1 MDGDILKKF
10 IALEEALEI
19 LNKNTKALKSEVVS
33 IKDSLKRVLYGD
45 VKSKINNPPFNKSV
59 FDGYA
64 FKSEDSKGTS
74 KENPIDLKIVDEI
87 FAGMWPEI
95 EIKSGEAIRIMTG
108 APIPVGAD
116 CVLKQEETERH
127 GDLVKIFKEMKSN
140 ENISFMG
147 EDIKIGKTL
156 IKKGKRLDYADLGI
170 MASSGISEVI
180 VYKKPKVS
188 IISTGDEVCDINST
202 LKPGKIYD
210 SNLYSLSARIEELGY
225 NVLSMEHVGDNIIK
239 IGKAIEKAFEKS
251 DIVFTTGGA
260 SVGEKDLMQKVSE
273 SIGFEKLFWKIKIKP
288 GSAVVCSKKEE
299 KILISLSGNPNAA
312 LTTFELLGKSVLK
325 KLEGEEENVNI
336 KREKGILM
344 DSFNKKSPQRRF
356 LRGNVIYDEKG
367 AKVYITQIKSGNGIL
382 SSLLNANCLIE
393 IEKGNEGL
401 NRGEVVNIIK
411 L

>member
-1 MDGDILKKF
+1 MKKF

-74 KENPIDLKIVDEI
+74 KENPIELKIVDEI
-87 FAGMWPEI
+87 FAGDFSER
-95 EIKSGEAIRIMTG
+95 EIKSGEAVRIMTG
-108 APIPVGAD
+108 APIPLGAD

-127 GDLVKIFKEMKSN
+127 GDLVKIFKEMKEN
-140 ENISFMG
+140 QNISFMG
-147 EDIKIGKTL
+147 EDIKIGETL

-170 MASSGISEVI
+170 MASSGISQVT

-188 IISTGDEVCDINST
+188 IISTGDEVCDIHST

-210 SNLYSLSARIEELGY
+210 SNLYSLSGRIEELGY
-225 NVLSMEHVGDNIIK
+225 HVLSMEHVGDNILK
-239 IGKAIEKAFEKS
+239 IGEAIEKAFEKS

-260 SVGEKDLMQKVSE
+260 SVGEKDLMQKVAE

-288 GSAVVCSKKEE
+288 GSAVVCSKSEE

-312 LTTFELLGKSVLK
+312 LTTFELLGKPVLK
-325 KLEGEEENVNI
+325 KLEGEEENINI
-336 KREKGILM
+336 KTEKGILM

-393 IEKGNEGL
+393 VDKGNEGL
-401 NRGEVVNIIK
+401 NKGEEVNIIK

>member
-1 MDGDILKKF
+1 MKKF

-74 KENPIDLKIVDEI
+74 KENPIELKIVDEI

-95 EIKSGEAIRIMTG
+95 EIKHGEAIRIMTG

-127 GDLVKIFKEMKSN
+127 GDLVKIFKEMKSY

-147 EDIKIGKTL
+147 EDIKIGETL

-170 MASSGISEVI
+170 MASSGISEVL
-180 VYKKPKVS
+180 VYKKPRVS

-225 NVLSMEHVGDNIIK
+225 NVLSMEHVGDNILK
-239 IGKAIEKAFEKS
+239 IGEAIEKAFEKS

-312 LTTFELLGKSVLK
+312 LTTFELLGKPVLK
-325 KLEGEEENVNI
+325 KLEGEEENINI
-336 KREKGILM
+336 KREKGVLM

-356 LRGNVIYDEKG
+356 LRGNIIYDEKG

>member
-1 MDGDILKKF
+1 MKKF

-33 IKDSLKRVLYGD
+33 IKDSLKRILYGD

-74 KENPIDLKIVDEI
+74 KENPVELKIVDEI
-87 FAGMWPEI
+87 FAGDFSEI

-108 APIPVGAD
+108 APIPVVAD

-127 GDLVKIFKEMKSN
+127 GDLVKIFKEMKAN

-147 EDIKIGKTL
+147 EDIQIGETL

-170 MASSGISEVI
+170 MASSGISEVT
-180 VYKKPKVS
+180 VYKKPRVS

-225 NVLSMEHVGDNIIK
+225 NVLSMEHVGDNILK
-239 IGKAIEKAFEKS
+239 IGEAIEKAFEKS

-288 GSAVVCSKKEE
+288 GSAVVCSKREE

-312 LTTFELLGKSVLK
+312 LTTFELLGKSILK
-325 KLEGEEENVNI
+325 KLEGEEENINI

-393 IEKGNEGL
+393 IERGNEGL

>member
-1 MDGDILKKF
+1 MKKF

-74 KENPIDLKIVDEI
+74 KENPIELKIVDEI
-87 FAGMWPEI
+87 FAGDFSER
-95 EIKSGEAIRIMTG
+95 EIKSGEAVRIMTG
-108 APIPVGAD
+108 APIPLGAD

-127 GDLVKIFKEMKSN
+127 GDLVKIFKEMKEN
-140 ENISFMG
+140 QNISFMG
-147 EDIKIGKTL
+147 EDIKIGETL

-170 MASSGISEVI
+170 MASSGISQVT

-225 NVLSMEHVGDNIIK
+225 HVLSMEHVGDNILK
-239 IGKAIEKAFEKS
+239 IREAIEKAFEKS

-260 SVGEKDLMQKVSE
+260 SVGEKDLMQKVAE

-288 GSAVVCSKKEE
+288 GSAVVCSKREE

-312 LTTFELLGKSVLK
+312 LTTFEVLGKPILK
-325 KLEGEEENVNI
+325 KLEGEEEGINI

-401 NRGEVVNIIK
+401 NKGEEVNIIK

>member
-1 MDGDILKKF
+1 MKKF

-74 KENPIDLKIVDEI
+74 KENPIELKIVDEI
-87 FAGMWPEI
+87 FAGDFSEI

-127 GDLVKIFKEMKSN
+127 GDLVKIFKEMKVN

-147 EDIKIGKTL
+147 EDIKIGETL

-170 MASSGISEVI
+170 MASSGISEVT
-180 VYKKPKVS
+180 VYKKPRVS

-210 SNLYSLSARIEELGY
+210 SNLYSLSGRIEELGY
-225 NVLSMEHVGDNIIK
+225 NILSMEHVGDNILK
-239 IGKAIEKAFEKS
+239 IGEAIEKAFEKS

-260 SVGEKDLMQKVSE
+260 SVGEKDLMQKVTE

-288 GSAVVCSKKEE
+288 GSAVVCSKMEE

-325 KLEGEEENVNI
+325 KLEGEEENINI
-336 KREKGILM
+336 KREKGVLM

>member
-1 MDGDILKKF
+1 MKKF

-74 KENPIDLKIVDEI
+74 KENPIELKIVDEI

-95 EIKSGEAIRIMTG
+95 EIKHGEAIRIMTG
-108 APIPVGAD
+108 APIPMGAD

-127 GDLVKIFKEMKSN
+127 GDLVKIFKEMKSY

-147 EDIKIGKTL
+147 EDIKIGETL

-170 MASSGISEVI
+170 MASSGISEVL
-180 VYKKPKVS
+180 VYKKPRVS

-225 NVLSMEHVGDNIIK
+225 NVLSMEHVGDNILK
-239 IGKAIEKAFEKS
+239 IGEAIEKAFEKS

-325 KLEGEEENVNI
+325 KLEGEEENINI
-336 KREKGILM
+336 KREKGVLM

-401 NRGEVVNIIK
+401 NRGEVVSIIK

>member
-1 MDGDILKKF
+1 MKKF

-74 KENPIDLKIVDEI
+74 KENPIELKIVDEI

-95 EIKSGEAIRIMTG
+95 EIKHGEAIRIMTG
-108 APIPVGAD
+108 APIPMGAD

-127 GDLVKIFKEMKSN
+127 GGLVKIFKEMKSY

-147 EDIKIGKTL
+147 EDIKIGETL

-170 MASSGISEVI
+170 MASSGISEVL
-180 VYKKPKVS
+180 VYKKPRVS

-225 NVLSMEHVGDNIIK
+225 NVLSMEHVGDNILK
-239 IGKAIEKAFEKS
+239 IGEAIEKAFEKS

-312 LTTFELLGKSVLK
+312 LTTFELLGKPVLK
-325 KLEGEEENVNI
+325 KLEGEEENINI
-336 KREKGILM
+336 KREKGVLM

-367 AKVYITQIKSGNGIL
+367 TKVYITQIKSGNGIL

>member
-1 MDGDILKKF
+1 MKKF

-74 KENPIDLKIVDEI
+74 KENPIELKIVDEI
-87 FAGMWPEI
+87 FAGDFSEI

-127 GDLVKIFKEMKSN
+127 GDLVKIFKEMKAN

-147 EDIKIGKTL
+147 EDIKIGETL

-170 MASSGISEVI
+170 MASSGISEVL
-180 VYKKPKVS
+180 VYKKPRVS

-225 NVLSMEHVGDNIIK
+225 NVLTMEHVGDNILK
-239 IGKAIEKAFEKS
+239 IGEAIEKAFEKS

-288 GSAVVCSKKEE
+288 GSAVVCSKRQE

-325 KLEGEEENVNI
+325 KLEGEEENINI
-336 KREKGILM
+336 KREKGVLM

>member
-1 MDGDILKKF
+1 MKKF

-74 KENPIDLKIVDEI
+74 KENPIELKIVDEI

-95 EIKSGEAIRIMTG
+95 EIKHGEAIRIMTG
-108 APIPVGAD
+108 APIPMGAD

-127 GDLVKIFKEMKSN
+127 GDLVKIFKEMKSY

-147 EDIKIGKTL
+147 EDIKIGETL

-170 MASSGISEVI
+170 MASSGISEVL
-180 VYKKPKVS
+180 VYKKPRVS

-225 NVLSMEHVGDNIIK
+225 HVLSMEHVGDNILK
-239 IGKAIEKAFEKS
+239 IGEAIEKAFEKS

-260 SVGEKDLMQKVSE
+260 SVGEKDLMQKVAE

-325 KLEGEEENVNI
+325 KLEGEEENINI

>member
-1 MDGDILKKF
+1 MKKF

-74 KENPIDLKIVDEI
+74 KENPIELKIVDEI

-95 EIKSGEAIRIMTG
+95 EIKHGEAIRIMTG

-127 GDLVKIFKEMKSN
+127 GDLVKIFKEMKSY

-147 EDIKIGKTL
+147 EDIKIGETL

-170 MASSGISEVI
+170 MASSGISEVL

-225 NVLSMEHVGDNIIK
+225 NVLSMEHVGDNILK
-239 IGKAIEKAFEKS
+239 IGEAIEKAFEKS

-312 LTTFELLGKSVLK
+312 LTTFELLGKPVLK
-325 KLEGEEENVNI
+325 KLEGEEENINI
-336 KREKGILM
+336 KREKGVLM

-356 LRGNVIYDEKG
+356 LRGNIIYDEKG

>member
-1 MDGDILKKF
+1 MKKF

-64 FKSEDSKGTS
+64 FRSEDSKGTS
-74 KENPIDLKIVDEI
+74 KENPIELKIVDEI

-95 EIKSGEAIRIMTG
+95 EIKHGEAVRIMTG

-127 GDLVKIFKEMKSN
+127 GDLVKIFKEMKVN

-147 EDIKIGKTL
+147 EDIKIGETL

-170 MASSGISEVI
+170 MASSGISEVL
-180 VYKKPKVS
+180 VYKKPRVS

-325 KLEGEEENVNI
+325 KLEGEEENINI

-367 AKVYITQIKSGNGIL
+367 TKVYITQIKSGNGIL

-401 NRGEVVNIIK
+401 NKGEVVNIIK

>member
-1 MDGDILKKF
+1 MKKF

-74 KENPIDLKIVDEI
+74 KENPIELKIVDEI

-95 EIKSGEAIRIMTG
+95 EIKHGEAIRIMTG

-127 GDLVKIFKEMKSN
+127 GDLVKIFKEMKAN

-147 EDIKIGKTL
+147 EDIKIGETL

-170 MASSGISEVI
+170 MASSGISEVL
-180 VYKKPKVS
+180 VYKKPRVS

-225 NVLSMEHVGDNIIK
+225 NVLSMEHVGDNILK
-239 IGKAIEKAFEKS
+239 IGEAIEKAFEKS

-288 GSAVVCSKKEE
+288 GSAVVCSKRQE

-312 LTTFELLGKSVLK
+312 LTTFELLGKPVLK
-325 KLEGEEENVNI
+325 KLEGEEENINI
-336 KREKGILM
+336 KREKGVLM

>member
-1 MDGDILKKF
+1 MKKF

-74 KENPIDLKIVDEI
+74 KENPIELKIVDEI

-95 EIKSGEAIRIMTG
+95 EIKHGEAIRIMTG

-127 GDLVKIFKEMKSN
+127 GDLVKIFKEMKSY

-147 EDIKIGKTL
+147 EDIKIGETL

-170 MASSGISEVI
+170 MASSGISEVL
-180 VYKKPKVS
+180 VYKKPRVS

-225 NVLSMEHVGDNIIK
+225 NILYMEHVGDNIIK
-239 IGKAIEKAFEKS
+239 IGEAIEKAFEKS

-288 GSAVVCSKKEE
+288 GSAVVCSKREE

-312 LTTFELLGKSVLK
+312 LTTFELLGKPVLK
-325 KLEGEEENVNI
+325 KLEGKEENINI
-336 KREKGILM
+336 KREKGVLM

-356 LRGNVIYDEKG
+356 LRGNIIYDEKG

>member
-1 MDGDILKKF
+1 MKKF

-74 KENPIDLKIVDEI
+74 KENPIELKIVDEI
-87 FAGMWPEI
+87 FAGDFSER
-95 EIKSGEAIRIMTG
+95 EIKSGEVVRIMTG
-108 APIPVGAD
+108 APIPMGAD

-127 GDLVKIFKEMKSN
+127 GDLVKIFKEMKAN

-147 EDIKIGKTL
+147 EDIQIGETL

-170 MASSGISEVI
+170 MASSGISQVT
-180 VYKKPKVS
+180 VYKKPRVS
-188 IISTGDEVCDINST
+188 IISSGDEVCDINST

-225 NVLSMEHVGDNIIK
+225 HVLSMEHVGDNILK
-239 IGKAIEKAFEKS
+239 IGEAIEKAFEKS

-288 GSAVVCSKKEE
+288 GSAVVCSKREE

-312 LTTFELLGKSVLK
+312 LTTFELLGKPVLK
-325 KLEGEEENVNI
+325 KLEGEEENINI

-393 IEKGNEGL
+393 VEKGNEGL
-401 NRGEVVNIIK
+401 NRGEEVNIIK

>member
-1 MDGDILKKF
+1 MKKF

-74 KENPIDLKIVDEI
+74 KENPIELKIVDEI

-95 EIKSGEAIRIMTG
+95 EIKSGEAVRIMTG

-127 GDLVKIFKEMKSN
+127 GDLVKIFKEMKAN

-147 EDIKIGKTL
+147 EDIKIGETL

-170 MASSGISEVI
+170 MASSGISEVT
-180 VYKKPKVS
+180 VYKKPRVL

-225 NVLSMEHVGDNIIK
+225 NILSMEHVGDNIIK

-260 SVGEKDLMQKVSE
+260 YVGEKDLMQKVSE
-273 SIGFEKLFWKIKIKP
+273 SIGFERLFWKIKIKP

-325 KLEGEEENVNI
+325 KLEGEEENINI
-336 KREKGILM
+336 KREKGVLM

-356 LRGNVIYDEKG
+356 LRGNIIYDEKG

>member
-1 MDGDILKKF
+1 MKKF

-33 IKDSLKRVLYGD
+33 IKNSLKRVLYGD

-74 KENPIDLKIVDEI
+74 KENPIELKIVDEI

-95 EIKSGEAIRIMTG
+95 EIKHGEAIRIMTG
-108 APIPVGAD
+108 APIPMGAD

-127 GDLVKIFKEMKSN
+127 GDLVKIFKEMKSY

-147 EDIKIGKTL
+147 EDIKIGETL

-170 MASSGISEVI
+170 MASSGISEVL
-180 VYKKPKVS
+180 VYKKPRVS

-225 NVLSMEHVGDNIIK
+225 NVLSMEHVGDNILK
-239 IGKAIEKAFEKS
+239 IGEAIEKAFEKS

-288 GSAVVCSKKEE
+288 GSAVVCSKRQE

-312 LTTFELLGKSVLK
+312 LTTFELLGKPVLK
-325 KLEGEEENVNI
+325 KLEGEEENINI
-336 KREKGILM
+336 KREKGVLM

-356 LRGNVIYDEKG
+356 LRGNVRYDEKG
-367 AKVYITQIKSGNGIL
+367 TKVYITQIKSGNGIL

-393 IEKGNEGL
+393 IEKGN
-401 NRGEVVNIIK
+401 VSKNIPS
-411 L
+411 LVFLLG

>member
-1 MDGDILKKF
+1 MKKF

-74 KENPIDLKIVDEI
+74 KENPIELKIVDEI

-95 EIKSGEAIRIMTG
+95 EIKHGEAIRIMTG

-127 GDLVKIFKEMKSN
+127 GDLVKIFKEMNSY

-147 EDIKIGKTL
+147 EDIKIGETL

-170 MASSGISEVI
+170 MASSGISEVL
-180 VYKKPKVS
+180 VYKKPRVS

-225 NVLSMEHVGDNIIK
+225 NVLSMEHVGDNILK
-239 IGKAIEKAFEKS
+239 IGEDIEKAFEKS

-325 KLEGEEENVNI
+325 KLEGEEENINI
-336 KREKGILM
+336 KREKGVLM

-356 LRGNVIYDEKG
+356 LRGNVIYDQKG

-401 NRGEVVNIIK
+401 NRGEVVSIIK

>member
-1 MDGDILKKF
+1 MKKF

-74 KENPIDLKIVDEI
+74 KENPIELKIVDEI

-95 EIKSGEAIRIMTG
+95 EIKHGEAIRIMTG
-108 APIPVGAD
+108 APIPMGAD

-127 GDLVKIFKEMKSN
+127 GDLVKIFKEMKSY

-147 EDIKIGKTL
+147 EDIKIGETL

-170 MASSGISEVI
+170 MASSGISEVL
-180 VYKKPKVS
+180 VYKKPRVS

-225 NVLSMEHVGDNIIK
+225 NVLSMEHVGDNILK
-239 IGKAIEKAFEKS
+239 IGEAIEKAFEKS

-273 SIGFEKLFWKIKIKP
+273 SIGFERLFWKIKIKP

-312 LTTFELLGKSVLK
+312 LTTFELLGKPVLK
-325 KLEGEEENVNI
+325 KLEGKEENINI
-336 KREKGILM
+336 KREKGVLM
-344 DSFNKKSPQRRF
+344 DSFSKKSPQRRF

>member
-1 MDGDILKKF
+1 MKKF

-45 VKSKINNPPFNKSV
+45 VKSMINNPPFNKSV

-74 KENPIDLKIVDEI
+74 KENPIELKIVDEI
-87 FAGMWPEI
+87 FAGDFSEI

-127 GDLVKIFKEMKSN
+127 GDLVKIFKEMKAN

-147 EDIKIGKTL
+147 EDIKIGETL

-225 NVLSMEHVGDNIIK
+225 NLLSMEHVGDNILK
-239 IGKAIEKAFEKS
+239 IGEAIEKAFEKS
-251 DIVFTTGGA
+251 DILFTTGGA

-288 GSAVVCSKKEE
+288 GSAVVCSKRQE

-325 KLEGEEENVNI
+325 KLEGEEENINI

>member
-1 MDGDILKKF
+1 MKKF

-74 KENPIDLKIVDEI
+74 KENPIELKIVDEI
-87 FAGMWPEI
+87 FAGDFSEI
-95 EIKSGEAIRIMTG
+95 EIKHGEAIRIMTG
-108 APIPVGAD
+108 APIPMGAD

-127 GDLVKIFKEMKSN
+127 GDLVKIFKEMKAN

-147 EDIKIGKTL
+147 EDIKIGETL

-170 MASSGISEVI
+170 MASSGISEVL
-180 VYKKPKVS
+180 VYKKPIVS

-288 GSAVVCSKKEE
+288 GSAVVCSKRQE

-312 LTTFELLGKSVLK
+312 LTTFELLGKPVLK
-325 KLEGEEENVNI
+325 KLEGEEENINI
-336 KREKGILM
+336 KREKGVLM

>member
-1 MDGDILKKF
+1 MKKF

-74 KENPIDLKIVDEI
+74 KENPIELKIVDEI

-95 EIKSGEAIRIMTG
+95 EIKHGEAVRIMTG
-108 APIPVGAD
+108 APIPMGAD

-127 GDLVKIFKEMKSN
+127 GDLVKIFKEMKSY

-147 EDIKIGKTL
+147 EDIKIGETL

-170 MASSGISEVI
+170 MASSGISEVL
-180 VYKKPKVS
+180 VYKKPRVS

-225 NVLSMEHVGDNIIK
+225 NVLSMEHVGDNILK
-239 IGKAIEKAFEKS
+239 IGEAIEKAFEKS

-312 LTTFELLGKSVLK
+312 LTTFELLGKPVLK
-325 KLEGEEENVNI
+325 KLEGEEENINI
-336 KREKGILM
+336 KREKGVLM

-356 LRGNVIYDEKG
+356 LRGNVIYDQKG
-367 AKVYITQIKSGNGIL
+367 AKVYITQIKSGNGML
-382 SSLLNANCLIE
+382 SSLLNTNCLIE

>member
-1 MDGDILKKF
+1 MKKF

-74 KENPIDLKIVDEI
+74 KENPIELKIVDEI

-95 EIKSGEAIRIMTG
+95 EIKHGEAVRIMTG
-108 APIPVGAD
+108 APIPMGAD

-127 GDLVKIFKEMKSN
+127 GDLVKIFKEMKSY

-147 EDIKIGKTL
+147 EDIKIGETL

-170 MASSGISEVI
+170 MASSGISEVL
-180 VYKKPKVS
+180 VYKKPRVS

-225 NVLSMEHVGDNIIK
+225 NVLSMEHVGDNILK
-239 IGKAIEKAFEKS
+239 IGEAIEKAFEKS

-312 LTTFELLGKSVLK
+312 LTTFELLGKPVLK
-325 KLEGEEENVNI
+325 KLEGEEENINI
-336 KREKGILM
+336 KREKGVLM

-356 LRGNVIYDEKG
+356 LRGNVIYDQKG

>member
-1 MDGDILKKF
+1 MKKF

-74 KENPIDLKIVDEI
+74 KENPIELKIVDEI
-87 FAGMWPEI
+87 FAGDFSEI

-127 GDLVKIFKEMKSN
+127 GDLVKIFKEMKSY

-147 EDIKIGKTL
+147 EDIKIGETL

-170 MASSGISEVI
+170 MASSGISEVL
-180 VYKKPKVS
+180 VYKKPRVS

-225 NVLSMEHVGDNIIK
+225 NVLTMEHVGDNILK
-239 IGKAIEKAFEKS
+239 IGEAIEKAFEKS

-288 GSAVVCSKKEE
+288 GSAVVCSKRQE

-325 KLEGEEENVNI
+325 KLEGEEENINI
-336 KREKGILM
+336 KREKGVLM

>member
-1 MDGDILKKF
+1 MKKF

-74 KENPIDLKIVDEI
+74 KENPIELKIVDEI

-95 EIKSGEAIRIMTG
+95 EIKSGEAVRIMTG
-108 APIPVGAD
+108 APIPLGAD

-127 GDLVKIFKEMKSN
+127 GDLVKIFKEMKEN
-140 ENISFMG
+140 QNISFMG
-147 EDIKIGKTL
+147 EDIKIGETL

-170 MASSGISEVI
+170 MASSGISQVT

-188 IISTGDEVCDINST
+188 IISTGDEVCNIHST

-210 SNLYSLSARIEELGY
+210 SNLYSLSGRIEELGY
-225 NVLSMEHVGDNIIK
+225 HVLSMEHVGDNILK
-239 IGKAIEKAFEKS
+239 IGEAIEKAFEKS

-260 SVGEKDLMQKVSE
+260 SVGEKDLMQKVAE

-288 GSAVVCSKKEE
+288 GSAVVCSKREE

-312 LTTFELLGKSVLK
+312 LTTFELLGKPVLK
-325 KLEGEEENVNI
+325 KLEGEEENINI

-401 NRGEVVNIIK
+401 NKGEVVNIIK

>member
-1 MDGDILKKF
+1 MKKF

-74 KENPIDLKIVDEI
+74 KENPIELKIVDEI
-87 FAGMWPEI
+87 FAGDFSER
-95 EIKSGEAIRIMTG
+95 EIKSGEAVRIMTG
-108 APIPVGAD
+108 APIPLGAD

-127 GDLVKIFKEMKSN
+127 GDLVKIFKEMKEN
-140 ENISFMG
+140 QNISFMG
-147 EDIKIGKTL
+147 EDIKIGETL
-156 IKKGKRLDYADLGI
+156 IKEGKRLDYADLGI
-170 MASSGISEVI
+170 MASSGISDVL

-188 IISTGDEVCDINST
+188 IISTGDEVCDIHST

-210 SNLYSLSARIEELGY
+210 SNLYSLSGRIEELGY
-225 NVLSMEHVGDNIIK
+225 HVLSMEHIGDNILK

-260 SVGEKDLMQKVSE
+260 SVGEKDLMQKVAE

-288 GSAVVCSKKEE
+288 GSAVVCSKREE

-312 LTTFELLGKSVLK
+312 LTTFELLGKPVLK

-382 SSLLNANCLIE
+382 SSLLDANCLIE
-393 IEKGNEGL
+393 VEKENEGL
-401 NRGEVVNIIK
+401 NKGEVVNIIK

>member
-1 MDGDILKKF
+1 MKKF

-64 FKSEDSKGTS
+64 FKSKDSKGTS
-74 KENPIDLKIVDEI
+74 KENPVELKIVDEI
-87 FAGMWPEI
+87 FAGMWPDR

-127 GDLVKIFKEMKSN
+127 GDLVKIFKEMKAN

-147 EDIKIGKTL
+147 GDIKIGETL

-170 MASSGISEVI
+170 MASSGISEVL
-180 VYKKPKVS
+180 VYKKPRVS

-210 SNLYSLSARIEELGY
+210 SNLYSLSGRIEELGY
-225 NVLSMEHVGDNIIK
+225 NVLSMEHVGDNILK
-239 IGKAIEKAFEKS
+239 IGEAIEKAFEKS

-288 GSAVVCSKKEE
+288 GSAVVCSKRQE

-325 KLEGEEENVNI
+325 KLEGEEENINI
-336 KREKGILM
+336 KREKGVLM

>member
-1 MDGDILKKF
+1 MKKF

-74 KENPIDLKIVDEI
+74 KENPIELKIVDEI

-95 EIKSGEAIRIMTG
+95 EIKSGESVRIMTG
-108 APIPVGAD
+108 APIPLGAD

-127 GDLVKIFKEMKSN
+127 GDLVKIFKEMKEN
-140 ENISFMG
+140 QNISFMG
-147 EDIKIGKTL
+147 EDIKIGETL

-170 MASSGISEVI
+170 MASSGISQVI

-210 SNLYSLSARIEELGY
+210 SNLYSLSGRIEELGY
-225 NVLSMEHVGDNIIK
+225 HVLSMEHVGDNILK
-239 IGKAIEKAFEKS
+239 IGEAIEKAFEKS

-260 SVGEKDLMQKVSE
+260 SVGEKDLMQKVAE

-288 GSAVVCSKKEE
+288 GSAVVCSKREE

-312 LTTFELLGKSVLK
+312 LTTFELLGKPVLK
-325 KLEGEEENVNI
+325 KLEGEEENINI

-393 IEKGNEGL
+393 VEKGNEGL
-401 NRGEVVNIIK
+401 NKGEVVNIIK

>member
-1 MDGDILKKF
+1 MKKF

-74 KENPIDLKIVDEI
+74 KENPIELKIVDEI
-87 FAGMWPEI
+87 FAGDFSER
-95 EIKSGEAIRIMTG
+95 EIKSGEAVRIMTG

-127 GDLVKIFKEMKSN
+127 GDLIKIFKEMKAN

-147 EDIKIGKTL
+147 EDIKIGETL

-170 MASSGISEVI
+170 MASSGISEVL

-210 SNLYSLSARIEELGY
+210 SNLYSLSGRIEELGY
-225 NVLSMEHVGDNIIK
+225 HVLSMEHVGDNILK
-239 IGKAIEKAFEKS
+239 IGEAIEKAFEKS

-260 SVGEKDLMQKVSE
+260 SVGEKDLMQKVAE

-288 GSAVVCSKKEE
+288 GSAVVCSKREE

-312 LTTFELLGKSVLK
+312 LTTFELLGKPVLK
-325 KLEGEEENVNI
+325 KLEGEEENINI
-336 KREKGILM
+336 KREKGILI

-393 IEKGNEGL
+393 VEKGNEGL
-401 NRGEVVNIIK
+401 NKGEVVNIIK

>member
-1 MDGDILKKF
+1 MKKF

-74 KENPIDLKIVDEI
+74 KENPIELKIVDEI
-87 FAGMWPEI
+87 FAGIWPEI
-95 EIKSGEAIRIMTG
+95 EIKHGEAVRIMTG

-127 GDLVKIFKEMKSN
+127 GDLVKIFKEMKSY

-147 EDIKIGKTL
+147 EDIKIGETL

-170 MASSGISEVI
+170 MASSGISEVL
-180 VYKKPKVS
+180 VYKKPRVS
-188 IISTGDEVCDINST
+188 IISTGDEVCDINFT

-225 NVLSMEHVGDNIIK
+225 NVLSMEHVGDNILK
-239 IGKAIEKAFEKS
+239 IGEAIEKAFEKS

-325 KLEGEEENVNI
+325 KLEGEEENINI
-336 KREKGILM
+336 KREKGVLM
-344 DSFNKKSPQRRF
+344 DSFNKKSLQRRF

-401 NRGEVVNIIK
+401 NRGEVVSIIK

>member
-1 MDGDILKKF
+1 MKKF

-74 KENPIDLKIVDEI
+74 KENPVELKIVDEI
-87 FAGMWPEI
+87 FAGDFSEI

-127 GDLVKIFKEMKSN
+127 GDLVKIFKEMKAN

-147 EDIKIGKTL
+147 EDIQIGETL

-170 MASSGISEVI
+170 MASSGISEVL

-225 NVLSMEHVGDNIIK
+225 NVLSMEHVGDNILK
-239 IGKAIEKAFEKS
+239 IGEAIEKAFEKS

-273 SIGFEKLFWKIKIKP
+273 SIGFERLFWKIKIKP
-288 GSAVVCSKKEE
+288 GSAVVCSKRQE

-325 KLEGEEENVNI
+325 KLEGEEENINI
-336 KREKGILM
+336 KREKGVLM

>member
-1 MDGDILKKF
+1 MKKF

-74 KENPIDLKIVDEI
+74 KENPIELKIVDEI
-87 FAGMWPEI
+87 FAGMWPDR

-108 APIPVGAD
+108 APIPMGAD

-127 GDLVKIFKEMKSN
+127 GDLVKIFKEMKSY

-147 EDIKIGKTL
+147 EDIQIGETL
-156 IKKGKRLDYADLGI
+156 IKEGKRLDYADLGI
-170 MASSGISEVI
+170 MASSGISEVL
-180 VYKKPKVS
+180 VYKKPRVS

-210 SNLYSLSARIEELGY
+210 SNLYSLSGRIEELGY
-225 NVLSMEHVGDNIIK
+225 NVLSMEHVGDNILK
-239 IGKAIEKAFEKS
+239 IGEAIEKAFEKS

-312 LTTFELLGKSVLK
+312 LTTFELLGKPVLK
-325 KLEGEEENVNI
+325 KLEGEEENINI

-393 IEKGNEGL
+393 IEKRNEGL

>member
-1 MDGDILKKF
+1 MKKF

-74 KENPIDLKIVDEI
+74 KENPIELKIVDEI

-127 GDLVKIFKEMKSN
+127 GDLVKIFKEMKAK

-147 EDIKIGKTL
+147 EDIKIGETL

-170 MASSGISEVI
+170 MASSGISEVL

-210 SNLYSLSARIEELGY
+210 SNLYSLSGRIEELGY
-225 NVLSMEHVGDNIIK
+225 NLLSMEHVGDNILK
-239 IGKAIEKAFEKS
+239 IGEAIEKAFEKS

-288 GSAVVCSKKEE
+288 GSAVVCSKREE

-312 LTTFELLGKSVLK
+312 LTTFELLGKPVLK
-325 KLEGEEENVNI
+325 KLEGKEENINI
-336 KREKGILM
+336 KREKGVLM

>member
-1 MDGDILKKF
+1 MKKF

-74 KENPIDLKIVDEI
+74 KENPIELKIVDEI
-87 FAGMWPEI
+87 FAGDFSER
-95 EIKSGEAIRIMTG
+95 EIKSGEVVRIMTG
-108 APIPVGAD
+108 APIPMGAD

-127 GDLVKIFKEMKSN
+127 GDLVKIFKEMKEN
-140 ENISFMG
+140 QNISFMG
-147 EDIKIGKTL
+147 EDIKIGETL
-156 IKKGKRLDYADLGI
+156 IKEGKRLDYADLGI
-170 MASSGISEVI
+170 MASSGISQVL

-210 SNLYSLSARIEELGY
+210 SNLYSLSGRIEELGY

-260 SVGEKDLMQKVSE
+260 SVGEKDLMQKVAE

-288 GSAVVCSKKEE
+288 GSAVVCSKREE

-312 LTTFELLGKSVLK
+312 LTTFELLGKPVLK
-325 KLEGEEENVNI
+325 KLEGEEENINI

-367 AKVYITQIKSGNGIL
+367 ARVYITQIKSGNGIL

-393 IEKGNEGL
+393 VEKGNEGL
-401 NRGEVVNIIK
+401 NRGEEVNIIK

>member
-1 MDGDILKKF
+1 MKKF

-74 KENPIDLKIVDEI
+74 KENPIELKIVDEI
-87 FAGMWPEI
+87 FAGDFSEI
-95 EIKSGEAIRIMTG
+95 EIKSGEAVRIMTG

-127 GDLVKIFKEMKSN
+127 GDLVKIFKEMKAN

-147 EDIKIGKTL
+147 EDIKIGETL

-170 MASSGISEVI
+170 MASSGISEVT
-180 VYKKPKVS
+180 VYKKPRVS
-188 IISTGDEVCDINST
+188 IISTGDEVCDINTT

-225 NVLSMEHVGDNIIK
+225 NVLSMEHVGDNILK
-239 IGKAIEKAFEKS
+239 IGEAIEKAFEKS

-288 GSAVVCSKKEE
+288 GSAVVCSKREE

-325 KLEGEEENVNI
+325 KLEGEEENINI
-336 KREKGILM
+336 KREKGVLM

-356 LRGNVIYDEKG
+356 LRGNIIYDEKG

-393 IEKGNEGL
+393 IEKRNEGL

>member
-1 MDGDILKKF
+1 MKKF

-74 KENPIDLKIVDEI
+74 KENPIELKIVDEI
-87 FAGMWPEI
+87 FAGDFSEI

-127 GDLVKIFKEMKSN
+127 GDLVKIFKEMKAN

-147 EDIKIGKTL
+147 EDIKIGETL

-170 MASSGISEVI
+170 MASSGISEVT
-180 VYKKPKVS
+180 VYKKPRVS

-202 LKPGKIYD
+202 LKLGKIYD
-210 SNLYSLSARIEELGY
+210 SNLYSLSARMEELGY
-225 NVLSMEHVGDNIIK
+225 NVLSMEHVGDNILK
-239 IGKAIEKAFEKS
+239 IGEAIEKAFEKS

-260 SVGEKDLMQKVSE
+260 SVGEKDLMQKVAE

-288 GSAVVCSKKEE
+288 GSAVVCSKMEE

-312 LTTFELLGKSVLK
+312 LTTFELLGKPVLK
-325 KLEGEEENVNI
+325 KLEGKEENINI
-336 KREKGILM
+336 KREKGVLM

-367 AKVYITQIKSGNGIL
+367 AMVYITQIKSGNGIL

>member
-1 MDGDILKKF
+1 MKKF

-74 KENPIDLKIVDEI
+74 KENPIELKIVDEI

-95 EIKSGEAIRIMTG
+95 EIKHGEAVRIMTG

-127 GDLVKIFKEMKSN
+127 GDLVKIFKEMKVN

-147 EDIKIGKTL
+147 EDIKIGETL

-170 MASSGISEVI
+170 MASSGISEVL
-180 VYKKPKVS
+180 VYKKPRVS

-312 LTTFELLGKSVLK
+312 LTTFELLGKPVLK
-325 KLEGEEENVNI
+325 KLEGEEENINI
-336 KREKGILM
+336 KREKGVLM

-356 LRGNVIYDEKG
+356 LRGNVIYDQKG

>member
-1 MDGDILKKF
+1 MKKF

-74 KENPIDLKIVDEI
+74 KENPIELKIVDEI

-95 EIKSGEAIRIMTG
+95 EIKSGEVIRIMTG

-127 GDLVKIFKEMKSN
+127 GDLVKIFKEMKVN
-140 ENISFMG
+140 ENISFIG
-147 EDIKIGKTL
+147 EDIKFGETL
-156 IKKGKRLDYADLGI
+156 IKEGKRLDYADLGI
-170 MASSGISEVI
+170 MASSGISKVL

-225 NVLSMEHVGDNIIK
+225 HVLSMEHVGDNILK
-239 IGKAIEKAFEKS
+239 IGEAIEKAFEKS

-273 SIGFEKLFWKIKIKP
+273 SIGFERLFWKIKIKP

-312 LTTFELLGKSVLK
+312 LTTFELLGKPVLK
-325 KLEGEEENVNI
+325 KIEGEEENINI
-336 KREKGILM
+336 KREKGVLM

-401 NRGEVVNIIK
+401 NKGEVVNIIK

>member
-1 MDGDILKKF
+1 MKKF

-74 KENPIDLKIVDEI
+74 KENPIELKIVDEI

-95 EIKSGEAIRIMTG
+95 EIKHGEAVRIMTG

-127 GDLVKIFKEMKSN
+127 GDLVKIFKEMNSY

-147 EDIKIGKTL
+147 EDIKIGETL

-170 MASSGISEVI
+170 MASSGISEVL
-180 VYKKPKVS
+180 VYKKPRVS

-225 NVLSMEHVGDNIIK
+225 NVLSMEHVGDNILK
-239 IGKAIEKAFEKS
+239 IGEAIEKAFEKS

-325 KLEGEEENVNI
+325 KLEGEEENINI
-336 KREKGILM
+336 KREKGVLM

-401 NRGEVVNIIK
+401 NRGEVVSIIK

>member
-1 MDGDILKKF
+1 MKKF

-108 APIPVGAD
+108 APIPAGAD
-116 CVLKQEETERH
+116 CVLKQEETERQ

-147 EDIKIGKTL
+147 EDIRIGETL

-170 MASSGISEVI
+170 MASSGISEVL

-225 NVLSMEHVGDNIIK
+225 NVLSMEHVGDNILK
-239 IGKAIEKAFEKS
+239 IGEAIEKAFEKS

-273 SIGFEKLFWKIKIKP
+273 SIGFERLFWKIKIKP
-288 GSAVVCSKKEE
+288 GSAVVCSKRQE

-312 LTTFELLGKSVLK
+312 LTTFELLGKPVLK
-325 KLEGEEENVNI
+325 KLEGEEENINI
-336 KREKGILM
+336 KREKGVLM

>member
-1 MDGDILKKF
+1 MKKF

-74 KENPIDLKIVDEI
+74 KENPIELKIVDEI

-95 EIKSGEAIRIMTG
+95 EIKHGEAIRIMTG
-108 APIPVGAD
+108 APIPMGAD

-127 GDLVKIFKEMKSN
+127 GDLVKIFKEMKSY

-147 EDIKIGKTL
+147 EDIKIGETL

-170 MASSGISEVI
+170 MASSGISEVL
-180 VYKKPKVS
+180 VYKKPRVS

-225 NVLSMEHVGDNIIK
+225 NVLSMEHVGDNILK
-239 IGKAIEKAFEKS
+239 IGEAIEKAFEKS

-312 LTTFELLGKSVLK
+312 LTTFELLGKPVLK
-325 KLEGEEENVNI
+325 KIEGEEENINI
-336 KREKGILM
+336 KREKGVLM

-367 AKVYITQIKSGNGIL
+367 TKVYITQIKSGNGIL